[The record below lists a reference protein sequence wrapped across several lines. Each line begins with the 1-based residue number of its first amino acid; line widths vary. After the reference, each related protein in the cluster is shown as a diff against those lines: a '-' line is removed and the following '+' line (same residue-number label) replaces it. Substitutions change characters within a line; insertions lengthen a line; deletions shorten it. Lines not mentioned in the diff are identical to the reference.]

1 MKKTLFAICSIVILT
16 SCQTEAGKKAT
27 EERIKAEN
35 SYDSIHAITT
45 RMTEFLECKIDLM
58 TSGST
63 DEYASKHC
71 AEIYPE
77 GYLLDSISSLKDT
90 IK

>member
-77 GYLLDSISSLKDT
+77 GFYYDSLSSVMDT
-90 IK
+90 VK